1 MNLSEAEDLFGLS
14 DGYTTKEVNKAHR
27 RLAMQYHPDLNEN
40 SQASV
45 FFMRQI
51 NEAKT
56 LLEKAASHESQDYRQ
71 PKQDA
76 RKQKQSNRD
85 EEAERRRRARE
96 ADETA
101 RQEASEEARRKQ
113 EERKRRAREAERQK
127 AEQQQKEKDYLLACE
142 MSLKVKT
149 SEAHARVAE
158 RFKKLGDYKD
168 AKIYVASHEAA
179 AEKLR
184 VIEAE
189 QNKKTR
195 RYGFLTACLTVA
207 TTGSLLFFMFRFAG
221 APGVITFLFFGG
233 WLPPMLSITCR
244 TGKDI
249 RDACLFVGGA
259 LMVDFVSGTIAELI
273 ITGLKNPCVMACAGA
288 QIVTIISGR
297 IKPFTPAGI
306 AGILIMSAVACVLLG
321 VAVMFYINQQ

>member
-14 DGYTTKEVNKAHR
+14 DGYTTKEVNKAYR

-85 EEAERRRRARE
+85 EEAERRRRERE
-96 ADETA
+96 ADEKA
-101 RQEASEEARRKQ
+101 RQEASE

-149 SEAHARVAE
+149 SEAHARVA
-158 RFKKLGDYKD
+158 
-168 AKIYVASHEAA
+168 
-179 AEKLR
+179 
-184 VIEAE
+184 
-189 QNKKTR
+189 
-195 RYGFLTACLTVA
+195 
-207 TTGSLLFFMFRFAG
+207 
-221 APGVITFLFFGG
+221 
-233 WLPPMLSITCR
+233 
-244 TGKDI
+244 
-249 RDACLFVGGA
+249 
-259 LMVDFVSGTIAELI
+259 
-273 ITGLKNPCVMACAGA
+273 
-288 QIVTIISGR
+288 
-297 IKPFTPAGI
+297 
-306 AGILIMSAVACVLLG
+306 
-321 VAVMFYINQQ
+321 

>member
-14 DGYTTKEVNKAHR
+14 DGYTTKEVNKAYR
-27 RLAMQYHPDLNEN
+27 RLAMHYHPDLNEN

-71 PKQDA
+71 PEQDA

-85 EEAERRRRARE
+85 EEA
-96 ADETA
+96 DEKA

-113 EERKRRAREAERQK
+113 EERKRRARKAERQK

-168 AKIYVASHEAA
+168 AKIYVANHEAA

-207 TTGSLLFFMFRFAG
+207 TTGSLLFFMFRLAG
-221 APGVITFLFFGG
+221 APGIIMLLFFGG
-233 WLPPMLSITCR
+233 WLPPILSIIEAYR
-244 TGKDI
+244 TDGNEDVW
-249 RDACLFVGGA
+249 LFVGVT
-259 LMVDFVSGTIAELI
+259 LMNFFPTII
-273 ITGLKNPCVMACAGA
+273 ITGLNPCVMACAGA

-297 IKPFTPAGI
+297 IKPFTPAEI
-306 AGILIMSAVACVLLG
+306 AGRLIVSAVACVLLG
-321 VAVMFYINQQ
+321 MAIMLHINQQ

>member
-14 DGYTTKEVNKAHR
+14 DGYTTKEVNKAYR

-85 EEAERRRRARE
+85 EEAERRRRERE
-96 ADETA
+96 ADEKA
-101 RQEASEEARRKQ
+101 RQEASE

-189 QNKKTR
+189 QKKKTR
-195 RYGFLTACLTVA
+195 IYGVLTACLAVA
-207 TTGSLLFFMFRFAG
+207 TTGSLLFFMFRLAG
-221 APGVITFLFFGG
+221 APGVIMFLFFGG
-233 WLPPMLSITCR
+233 WLPPILSIIEAYR
-244 TGKDI
+244 TDKDI
-249 RDACLFVGGA
+249 EEVWLFVGVT
-259 LMVDFVSGTIAELI
+259 LMNFFPTII
-273 ITGLKNPCVMACAGA
+273 ITGLTPCVMACAGA

-297 IKPFTPAGI
+297 IKPFTPAEI
-306 AGILIMSAVACVLLG
+306 AGRLIMSAVACVLLG
-321 VAVMFYINQQ
+321 MAVMLHINQQ

>member
-1 MNLSEAEDLFGLS
+1 MAIQP
-14 DGYTTKEVNKAHR
+14 R
-27 RLAMQYHPDLNEN
+27 RLIKPIGEYHPDLNEN

-71 PKQDA
+71 DA

-85 EEAERRRRARE
+85 EEA
-96 ADETA
+96 DEKA

-113 EERKRRAREAERQK
+113 EERKRKAREAERQK

-168 AKIYVASHEAA
+168 AKIYIASHEAA

-195 RYGFLTACLTVA
+195 RCGFFDRMFDCCDYGVTTV
-207 TTGSLLFFMFRFAG
+207 FH
-221 APGVITFLFFGG
+221 V
-233 WLPPMLSITCR
+233 
-244 TGKDI
+244 
-249 RDACLFVGGA
+249 
-259 LMVDFVSGTIAELI
+259 
-273 ITGLKNPCVMACAGA
+273 
-288 QIVTIISGR
+288 
-297 IKPFTPAGI
+297 
-306 AGILIMSAVACVLLG
+306 
-321 VAVMFYINQQ
+321 

>member
-1 MNLSEAEDLFGLS
+1 
-14 DGYTTKEVNKAHR
+14 
-27 RLAMQYHPDLNEN
+27 
-40 SQASV
+40 
-45 FFMRQI
+45 
-51 NEAKT
+51 
-56 LLEKAASHESQDYRQ
+56 
-71 PKQDA
+71 
-76 RKQKQSNRD
+76 
-85 EEAERRRRARE
+85 
-96 ADETA
+96 
-101 RQEASEEARRKQ
+101 
-113 EERKRRAREAERQK
+113 
-127 AEQQQKEKDYLLACE
+127 